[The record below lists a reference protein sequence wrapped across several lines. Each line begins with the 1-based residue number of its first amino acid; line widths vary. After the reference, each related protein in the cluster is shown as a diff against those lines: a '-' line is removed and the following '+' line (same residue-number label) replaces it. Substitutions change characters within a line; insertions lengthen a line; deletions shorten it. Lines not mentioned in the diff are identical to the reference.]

1 MYFKFDLNVF
11 IKKKLEKKKKN
22 LFFFFF
28 FENQDG
34 KILLAK
40 ATQISH
46 VYRV

>member
-1 MYFKFDLNVF
+1 MDGKTISELG
-11 IKKKLEKKKKN
+11 LEI
-22 LFFFFF
+22 FFFFF
-28 FENQDG
+28 FENQDR